1 MKEKTT
7 YGCSMWVDTGD
18 EHPDIFTHLTGI
30 KPTEIKVKGEVK
42 RPGQGPAIV
51 IKQNLWIFKPPVRT
65 ADNEWDLCE
74 SIVDITDILDEKEVE
89 VRAALRKFDNKGLML
104 YCNMYHYWIQFRAQ
118 PEILYKM
125 QKYNMLLDFS
135 IMSFKDEDEDE
146 DEWKSEDD
154 DS

>member
-7 YGCSMWVDTGD
+7 YGCRMWVDTGD
-18 EHPDIFTHLTGI
+18 EHPDIFTQLTGI
-30 KPTEIKVKGEVK
+30 QPTSLKVKGELEQLKNGRTRVMT
-42 RPGQGPAIV
+42 
-51 IKQNLWIFKPPVRT
+51 QNLWKFNPPERT
-65 ADNEWDLCE
+65 ADDEWDLCE
-74 SIVDITDILDEKEVE
+74 CIVDVTDILDEKEVE

-135 IMSFKDEDEDE
+135 ILSFDDKDDY
-146 DEWKSEDD
+146 EWKSEDD